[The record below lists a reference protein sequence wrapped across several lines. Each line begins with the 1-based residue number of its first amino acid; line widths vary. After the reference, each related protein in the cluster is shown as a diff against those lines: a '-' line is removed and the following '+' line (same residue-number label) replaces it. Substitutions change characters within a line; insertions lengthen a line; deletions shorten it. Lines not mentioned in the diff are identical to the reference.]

1 MDSERTMF
9 IQPSELI
16 AALAQSRRHCLEL
29 VSGLDAGRRYPLS
42 ADGLSIGRTPPADVV
57 FGDSNVSRLHCRV
70 DLADGEAL
78 VTDLQS
84 TNGSFIDGARI
95 DGVARLPIGATL
107 KIGNRLLKHEVLTAQ
122 QWRKYE
128 ELERDLATA
137 AGYVS
142 ALLPQPMTSGTI
154 RTEWVYQPSA
164 KLGGDAF
171 GYGFLSPTRFIL
183 YLIDVSGHGA
193 GAAMHSVAVMNLLR
207 QRALPATD
215 MGDPAAVLETLNTLF
230 QMDQHA
236 DMYFT
241 MWYGV
246 FDLPTRRLDFAAAG
260 HHPAYMVVS
269 GGNSVTAVGTR
280 NSMIGAMP
288 GRTFKSGSA
297 TVPPGAS
304 LYMFS
309 DGVFEIVTSAG
320 AQWGLNDL
328 LPELL
333 AGKPGASGSLGEC
346 ERLLQFVRENAQGDE
361 LDDDF
366 TLVLF
371 TFE

>member
-1 MDSERTMF
+1 MDSDRTQF
-9 IQPSELI
+9 IQPGELV
-16 AALAQSRRHCLEL
+16 AALAQTRRHCLEI
-29 VSGLDAGRRYPLS
+29 VSGHDAGRRFAVP
-42 ADGLSIGRTPPADVV
+42 AEGLSLGRTPPADIVLP
-57 FGDSNVSRLHCRV
+57 DSNISRLHCRV
-70 DLADGEAL
+70 DFADGEL
-78 VTDLQS
+78 FVTDLQS
-84 TNGSFIDGARI
+84 TNGCHIEGERVQ
-95 DGVARLPIGATL
+95 GTTRLAPGATL
-107 KIGNRLLKHEVLTAQ
+107 KVGNRLLKHEVLSAT
-122 QWRKYE
+122 QWRRYE
-128 ELERDLATA
+128 ESERDLATA

-142 ALLPQPMTSGTI
+142 ALLPPPLSAGPI
-154 RTEWVYQPSA
+154 RTEWVYEPSA

-215 MGDPAAVLETLNTLF
+215 MADPAAVLATLNTLF

-246 FDLPTRRLDFAAAG
+246 YDLETRRLAFAAAG
-260 HHPAYMVVS
+260 HHPAYV
-269 GGNSVTAVGTR
+269 VTADRADVAALGTR

-288 GRTFKSGSA
+288 GRTFKASSA
-297 TVPPGAS
+297 YIPPGTS

-320 AQWGLNDL
+320 AQWGLNDM

-333 AGKPGASGSLGEC
+333 AGRSGPLRETD
-346 ERLLQFVRENAQGDE
+346 RLLQFVRENAVGGE

-366 TLVLF
+366 TLILF
-371 TFE
+371 NFD